1 MLAVAILFLSGIAY
15 YSLNQLGGADE
26 PTEIVQKKDETP
38 VIPSTVPARK
48 EDQIQPAGQLAVAEK
63 SVVKRLA
70 RVEKAKVH
78 TITRQTKTS
87 DGQMLIA
94 SKNDDETI
102 TGRNIQVSP
111 GVINEKPG
119 VDIRKMETV
128 NNTALTSGREII
140 DEAVGT
146 VERNPYA
153 FNASNEEIEILNTSV
168 SKKSKLRGLFRKV
181 SRVVEK
187 TTNIETDGKGIRI
200 ASFEIGLK

>member
-1 MLAVAILFLSGIAY
+1 
-15 YSLNQLGGADE
+15 
-26 PTEIVQKKDETP
+26 
-38 VIPSTVPARK
+38 
-48 EDQIQPAGQLAVAEK
+48 
-63 SVVKRLA
+63 
-70 RVEKAKVH
+70 
-78 TITRQTKTS
+78 
-87 DGQMLIA
+87 MLIA